1 MDDAYPLVGLLLIV
15 FLLII
20 KAAISHA
27 KSAINNINEVNFRK
41 AAEEDGDKR
50 ATLLVE
56 LFEKPASYIFAIDI
70 IITTISVLI
79 GYIYYCMIFKSFNKL
94 LISWNVKNIIARNCI
109 HILAVFLLVIIV
121 ALVGSLIPKKIGLY
135 RSDDKAYKTIMF
147 MMFIMKALR
156 PITANLQLLINGF
169 IHLIGLNPEDL
180 VENVT
185 EEEIISMVNEGHEQG
200 VLEENEVK
208 MISKIIEFDEKEVKD
223 VMTHRNSIIAVDCS
237 MELAKAYE
245 FMLSQ
250 NISRFPLYEDEIDN
264 IVGILHFKDVAR
276 AFISEKDKNKSLLEI
291 SRKPY
296 FVPDSQSIDSLLN
309 DMQANKIHMA
319 IAVDEYGQTSG
330 LVAFEDIL
338 EEIVGNILDE
348 YDEEERNIVKQAS
361 GNFIIKGLTP
371 LEELNEVLTI
381 DIEDDTYE
389 TVNGFL
395 ISQLQRIPNDG
406 EKCNVSFGG
415 YVFEILDVRNKIINF
430 VRVRKIK

>member
-1 MDDAYPLVGLLLIV
+1 MDDTYPVIGIVLIILLLIV
-15 FLLII
+15 
-20 KAAISHA
+20 KAVISHS
-27 KSAINNINEVNFRK
+27 KSAINNINEVNVRK
-41 AAEEDGDKR
+41 AAEEEDDKR
-50 ATLLVE
+50 ASLLVE
-56 LFEKPASYIFAIDI
+56 LLEKPASYIFAIDI

-79 GYIYYCMIFKSFNKL
+79 GFIYYSMIFKSFNQM
-94 LISWNVKNIIARNCI
+94 LIDLHITNIAVRNFI
-109 HILAVFLLVIIV
+109 HIFAILFLVIIV

-135 RSDDKAYKTIMF
+135 HSDDKAYKTIMF
-147 MMFIMKALR
+147 MMFLMKILR
-156 PITANLQLLINGF
+156 PATLLLQILINGF
-169 IHLIGLNPEDL
+169 IRLIGLNPDEL

-223 VMTHRNSIIAVDCS
+223 IMTHRNSIVAVDCS
-237 MELAKAYE
+237 MEIEKAYE
-245 FMLSQ
+245 FMLSK
-250 NISRFPLYEDEIDN
+250 NNSRFPLYEDELDN

-276 AFISEKDKNKSLLEI
+276 AYISEKDRDKSLLDI
-291 SRKPY
+291 ARKPY

-348 YDEEERNIVKQAS
+348 YDEEEKNIVKQAS

-371 LEELNEVLTI
+371 LEELNEVLAI
-381 DIEDDTYE
+381 EIEDDTYE

-395 ISQLQRIPNDG
+395 ISKLQRIPNDG